1 MSEGTDDMVDPAA
14 GRRPL
19 VDPADGEQSRDL
31 TDALLVAAGRGD
43 LDAFA
48 AFYDLT
54 APVVFGMLHRVLRHP
69 ARAERVTR
77 GIYRHLWRTAP
88 GFDPAAGRSAYA
100 TLLLAARRALVG
112 PLHDLVR
119 KDTP

>member
-1 MSEGTDDMVDPAA
+1 MGDPAT

-19 VDPADGEQSRDL
+19 AGPSGDEPSRDL

-54 APVVFGMLHRVLRHP
+54 APFVFGMLHRVLRHP

-77 GIYRHLWRTAP
+77 AVYRHLWRTAP
-88 GFDPAAGRSAYA
+88 GFDPAIGRSAYA
-100 TLLLAARRALVG
+100 TVLLAARRALVG
-112 PLHDLVR
+112 PLHDLVTAGSAR
-119 KDTP
+119 PPGQR